1 MASRLSKIMAWAR
14 QHGGPFALQ
23 ILVNAVLPLLI
34 YNWADKPYGDVDALL
49 MSSGPP
55 ILWSIVEFIRHR
67 KVDAISAVVLAG
79 IVLSLLAFFGGG
91 GPKFLQL
98 RETLVGAVIGLAF
111 VVSVIIRRP
120 IIYYFARANM
130 QRANDAEGVQRFEE
144 LRDNPYFRRVMTVM
158 TLVWGLGLIA
168 HTTVNCILVF
178 QVSIPTYLA
187 ISPIIGYSFTGALVG
202 FTFLY
207 ARRAQRLG
215 DARRAAAAAAAEQA
229 QTEATQP
236 PLSPAKAGA

>member
-1 MASRLSKIMAWAR
+1 MASRLTQAAAWLR
-14 QHGGPFALQ
+14 QHGGGIGLQ
-23 ILVNAVLPLLI
+23 VLVNAVLPLLI
-34 YNWADKPYGDVDALL
+34 YNAADKPYGDVKALL
-49 MSSGPP
+49 LSSGPP

-79 IVLSLLAFFGGG
+79 IVLSLLAFIGTGGA
-91 GPKFLQL
+91 KFLQL
-98 RETLVGAVIGLAF
+98 RETLVGAVIGVAF
-111 VVSVIIRRP
+111 VVSVLIRRP

-130 QRANDAEGVQRFEE
+130 QRANDEAGAQRLHE
-144 LRDNPYFRRVMTVM
+144 LRDNPFFRRTMTVM

-187 ISPIIGYSFTGALVG
+187 IAPIIGYAFTGALIA

-207 ARRAQRLG
+207 ARRAERLG
-215 DARRAAAAAAAEQA
+215 AARRAAAEAAAGVADA
-229 QTEATQP
+229 VPGVVTEPA
-236 PLSPAKAGA
+236 SP